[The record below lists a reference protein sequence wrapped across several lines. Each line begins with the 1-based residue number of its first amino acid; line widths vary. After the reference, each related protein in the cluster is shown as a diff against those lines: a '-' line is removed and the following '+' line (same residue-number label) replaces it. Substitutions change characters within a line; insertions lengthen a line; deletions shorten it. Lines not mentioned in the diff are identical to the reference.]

1 MENIVKMKSI
11 VIASNSSGGGKTT
24 VTLGIMKAL
33 KNRGFDVQGYKV
45 GPDYIDSAFHSKI
58 TGKDSRNLDLYL
70 MGEDGVKASFSR
82 GRGDLAVV
90 EGVMGLY
97 DGKGI
102 DTSYSTYH
110 VSKVLNLPI
119 ILVLSP
125 KAQVATFCAEINGI
139 LNFKDAIIKGII
151 LNNITESYFKLLKA
165 AIKENCNVEVLGYL
179 PKDERL
185 SLKSR
190 HLGLIQSS
198 EIEDLEEKIEICA
211 LLLEKHL
218 DMELLIEQFKESEKY
233 EDNFHIENKGKR
245 IAVAYDKAFSFYY
258 KENLELL
265 EEMGEVIYFS
275 PIVDKELPS
284 DIDFLYLG
292 GGYPEV
298 FIEELSKNTSM
309 LYSIKKALDNGLH
322 CYAECGGLMYL
333 TLGEKTLEKKL
344 LGGRPLGEK
353 PLEEKYLGEGQRR
366 EEQLNN
372 NTVGF
377 FNGYYTITKKLQNFG
392 YAKIKVEIEN
402 NIVPKNMSINCH
414 EFHKS
419 FVSLPEAKIFKLS
432 KEVYDGTQKNWLCG
446 YIKRNTIAVYGHVHF
461 FGNLLWFWEI
471 FN

>member
-1 MENIVKMKSI
+1 MKSI

-33 KNRGFDVQGYKV
+33 RNRGFEVQGYKV
-45 GPDYIDSAFHSKI
+45 GPDYIDSAFHTKI

-70 MGEDGVKASFSR
+70 MGEDGVKASYSR
-82 GRGDLAVV
+82 GSGDLAVV

-110 VSKVLNLPI
+110 VSKVLDIPI

-139 LNFKDAIIKGII
+139 MDFKDANIKGII
-151 LNNITESYFKLLKA
+151 LNNITENYYNLLKA
-165 AIKENCNVEVLGYL
+165 AINKNCKLKVLGYL

-185 SLKSR
+185 TLKSR

-198 EIEDLEEKIEICA
+198 EIEDLEQKIEICA
-211 LLLEKHL
+211 QLLEKHL
-218 DMELLIEQFKESEKY
+218 DVDLLLEQFKESEKY
-233 EDNFHIENKGKR
+233 IDDLHVEHRGKR
-245 IAVAYDKAFSFYY
+245 IAVAYDRAFSFYY

-275 PIVDKELPS
+275 PIKDKKLPS
-284 DIDFLYLG
+284 NIDFLYIG

-298 FIEELSKNTSM
+298 FIKELSENISM
-309 LYSIKKALDNGLH
+309 LDSIKKALENGLR

-333 TLGEKTLEKKL
+333 TLG
-344 LGGRPLGEK
+344 GK
-353 PLEEKYLGEGQRR
+353 PLEGEPQG
-366 EEQLNN
+366 EEQISY

-377 FNGYYTITKKLQNFG
+377 FKGYYTLTEKLQNFG
-392 YAKIKVEIEN
+392 YAQIKVDKEN
-402 NIVPKNMSINCH
+402 TILQKNMSPINCH

-419 FVSLPEAKIFKLS
+419 FVNLQERKVLKLS
-432 KEVYDGTQKNWLCG
+432 KEAYDDSKKNWLCG
-446 YIKRNTIAVYGHVHF
+446 YVKKNTLAVYGHVHF
-461 FGNLLWFWEI
+461 FGNIQWFREI
-471 FN
+471 FK

>member
-1 MENIVKMKSI
+1 MKSI

-45 GPDYIDSAFHSKI
+45 GPDYIDSAFHTKI
-58 TGKDSRNLDLYL
+58 TGKDSRNLDLFL
-70 MGEDGVKASFSR
+70 MGEAGVKASFSR
-82 GRGDLAVV
+82 GCGDLAVV

-110 VSKVLNLPI
+110 ISKVLDLPI

-139 LNFKDAIIKGII
+139 INFKDAMIKGII
-151 LNNITESYFKLLKA
+151 LNNITESYYKLLKA
-165 AIKENCNVEVLGYL
+165 AIKKNCNVEVLGYL

-211 LLLEKHL
+211 QLLEKHL
-218 DMELLIEQFKESEKY
+218 DMELLLEQFKESEKY

-275 PIVDKELPS
+275 PIADKELPS
-284 DIDFLYLG
+284 NIDFLYLG

-298 FIEELSKNTSM
+298 FIKELSKNKSM
-309 LYSIKKALDNGLH
+309 LYSIKQALENGLH

-333 TLGEKTLEKKL
+333 TLGERALEERT
-344 LGGRPLGEK
+344 LGGDPKGENQQ
-353 PLEEKYLGEGQRR
+353 E

-377 FNGYYTITKKLQNFG
+377 FNGYYTLTKKLQNFG
-392 YAKIKVEIEN
+392 YAKIKTEVEN
-402 NIVPKNMSINCH
+402 NILPKNMSINCH

-419 FVSLPEAKIFKLS
+419 FVNVPEIKVFKLS
-432 KEVYDGTQKNWLCG
+432 KEVYDGSQKNWLCG
-446 YIKRNTIAVYGHVHF
+446 YIKRNTLAVYGHVHF
-461 FGNLLWFWEI
+461 FGNLQWFEAI
-471 FN
+471 FK